1 MVIDLAGRT
10 ALVTGAT
17 AGIGRAIAAG
27 LHAAGATVIVNGLTP
42 ELVDEAIE
50 WLGGGER
57 WRGIAADLGTAEGCA
72 ALVDAA
78 SDLDILVNNVGVAEM
93 QPVFEIPDA
102 EWERLFAVNVMSGI
116 RLARHY
122 IPGMVQRGWGRAV
135 FIASEAGLHIPRE
148 MVHYGVSKTAVLAV
162 ARGFA
167 ESVAGSGVTVNS
179 VLPGPTR
186 TDAAGVF
193 LKRLVD
199 DGAANSLDE
208 AEQLLM
214 DQLAPTSLLGRFAD
228 PAEVAN
234 LVVYLASDQ
243 AAVTTGAAM
252 RVDGGVVRA
261 VA

>member
-1 MVIDLAGRT
+1 LIIDLAGRT

-27 LHAAGATVIVNGLTP
+27 LHGAGATVIVNGLTLQ
-42 ELVDEAIE
+42 LVDEAIAL
-50 WLGGGER
+50 LGGDDR
-57 WRGIAADLGTAEGCA
+57 WRGVAADVGTAEGCA
-72 ALVDAA
+72 TLIDAA
-78 SDLDILVNNVGVAEM
+78 SDVDILVNNVGVAEM
-93 QPVFEIPDA
+93 QPVFEIPDS

-122 IPGMVQRGWGRAV
+122 VPRMVERGWGRAV

-193 LKRLVD
+193 LQRLVS
-199 DGAANSLDE
+199 DGAAGDLDE
-208 AEQLLM
+208 AEQLLIA
-214 DQLAPTSLLGRFAD
+214 QLAPTSLLGRFAD